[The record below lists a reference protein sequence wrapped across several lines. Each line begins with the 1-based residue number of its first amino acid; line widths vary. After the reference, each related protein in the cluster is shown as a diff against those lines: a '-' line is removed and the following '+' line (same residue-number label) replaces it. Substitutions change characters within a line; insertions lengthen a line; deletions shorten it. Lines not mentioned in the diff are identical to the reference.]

1 MEIAVMEYV
10 SCVDSV
16 GLQLVKDEMWS
27 SNGVIANNLAGMVG
41 HS

>member
-1 MEIAVMEYV
+1 MEYV

-27 SNGVIANNLAGMVG
+27 SHGVIANNLAGMVG